1 MVHKETNGKDITS
14 IRSPQQLAYGG
25 PIPNSTRSVPSI
37 CRVST
42 IRVRGSK
49 ELMNRADRMGS
60 RDDRYSQNQ
69 RSCRATIRR
78 ETLAED
84 GFRQLNHEGPRLRGR
99 IKITFVDQYVH
110 LPSCLVY
117 GEY

>member
-14 IRSPQQLAYGG
+14 IRSPKQSAYGG
-25 PIPNSTRSVPSI
+25 TIPNPSGSI
-37 CRVST
+37 PTVCRVST
-42 IRVRGSK
+42 IRARRSR

-99 IKITFVDQYVH
+99 IKITFVDQYVQ
-110 LPSCLVY
+110 LL
-117 GEY
+117 

>member
-1 MVHKETNGKDITS
+1 
-14 IRSPQQLAYGG
+14 
-25 PIPNSTRSVPSI
+25 
-37 CRVST
+37 
-42 IRVRGSK
+42 
-49 ELMNRADRMGS
+49 MGS

-110 LPSCLVY
+110 LL
-117 GEY
+117 

>member
-14 IRSPQQLAYGG
+14 IRSPQQFAYGST
-25 PIPNSTRSVPSI
+25 IPNPSGSIPSI
-37 CRVST
+37 CRVS
-42 IRVRGSK
+42 RHVRDGV

-110 LPSCLVY
+110 LPSLSVY

>member
-1 MVHKETNGKDITS
+1 
-14 IRSPQQLAYGG
+14 
-25 PIPNSTRSVPSI
+25 
-37 CRVST
+37 
-42 IRVRGSK
+42 
-49 ELMNRADRMGS
+49 MNRADRMGS

-99 IKITFVDQYVH
+99 IKITFVDQYA
-110 LPSCLVY
+110 LVLSVFRAIDLMIDSDKRNQV
-117 GEY
+117 

>member
-1 MVHKETNGKDITS
+1 MVHKETNGKDFTS
-14 IRSPQQLAYGG
+14 IRSAQQLAYGR
-25 PIPNSTRSVPSI
+25 PISNPSGSI
-37 CRVST
+37 PTVCRVSHAQA
-42 IRVRGSK
+42 RGSR
-49 ELMNRADRMGS
+49 ELINRADRMGS

-110 LPSCLVY
+110 L
-117 GEY
+117 

>member
-1 MVHKETNGKDITS
+1 MVHKKTNGKDITS
-14 IRSPQQLAYGG
+14 LRSSQQLADGG
-25 PIPNSTRSVPSI
+25 PIPNPSGSI
-37 CRVST
+37 PTIRRVSHT
-42 IRVRGSK
+42 RARGSR
-49 ELMNRADRMGS
+49 ELMDRADR
-60 RDDRYSQNQ
+60 

-110 LPSCLVY
+110 FPSLSVY

>member
-1 MVHKETNGKDITS
+1 
-14 IRSPQQLAYGG
+14 
-25 PIPNSTRSVPSI
+25 
-37 CRVST
+37 
-42 IRVRGSK
+42 
-49 ELMNRADRMGS
+49 MNRADRMGS

-99 IKITFVDQYVH
+99 IKITFVDQYVND
-110 LPSCLVY
+110 LTISRDVD
-117 GEY
+117 

>member
-1 MVHKETNGKDITS
+1 MVHKETIGKDITS

-25 PIPNSTRSVPSI
+25 PIPNPSGSVPTI
-37 CRVST
+37 CRVSHAQACD
-42 IRVRGSK
+42 SK
-49 ELMNRADRMGS
+49 ELINRADRMGS
-60 RDDRYSQNQ
+60 RDDRYAQNQ

-110 LPSCLVY
+110 LP
-117 GEY
+117 